1 MFYYNSLKNIEK
13 NKLAKHIH
21 TYIAKKIIYKDL
33 QKNLNKLEQLLLN
46 IERSCCVVERRKQF
60 SICTLCYNLFSS

>member
-21 TYIAKKIIYKDL
+21 TYIAKNNIIYIKIYKKKFK
-33 QKNLNKLEQLLLN
+33 QIRTII
-46 IERSCCVVERRKQF
+46 IEH
-60 SICTLCYNLFSS
+60 

>member
-33 QKNLNKLEQLLLN
+33 QKNLNKLEQ
-46 IERSCCVVERRKQF
+46 
-60 SICTLCYNLFSS
+60 

>member
-1 MFYYNSLKNIEK
+1 MLRVYLNEIAHNTQKKNKSIKLCFYYNSLKNIEK

-33 QKNLNKLEQLLLN
+33 QKNLNKLEQ
-46 IERSCCVVERRKQF
+46 
-60 SICTLCYNLFSS
+60 